1 MESCAKK
8 KVLNKSKYILDLRF
22 FKVALVWSGRELGGL
37 SMFRFLCCVCVW
49 PGMVL
54 NQRQVSLVVSD

>member
-1 MESCAKK
+1 MSR
-8 KVLNKSKYILDLRF
+8 SDLSSF
-22 FKVALVWSGRELGGL
+22 IYVSVLVWSGRELGGL
-37 SMFRFLCCVCVW
+37 SMLVFSMLCLCVW